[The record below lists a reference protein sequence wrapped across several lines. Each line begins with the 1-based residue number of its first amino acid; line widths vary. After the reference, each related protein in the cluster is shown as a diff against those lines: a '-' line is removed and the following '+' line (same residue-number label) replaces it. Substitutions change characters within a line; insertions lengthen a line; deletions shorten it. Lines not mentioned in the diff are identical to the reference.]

1 MSAGTERRRDVEI
14 LTTVPG
20 LRDALRSSDEIGLV
34 PTMGALHE
42 GHLSLMQRSA
52 RENELTVA
60 TLFVNPTQFGPGEDF
75 AKYPR
80 TFDEDARLAASAGAG
95 VLFAPEPA
103 EVYPPGDLT
112 RVSVEQLSDRLCGK
126 FRPGHFEGVATVV
139 TKLFLMVGPR
149 RAYFGEKDFQQLQVI
164 RRLTEDLH
172 FPIQIIAC
180 PTVREADGL
189 ALSSRNRYLDRD
201 EREAAGAIPRALE
214 AARLLAES
222 GERDANSI
230 VAAAATI
237 LADEP
242 LLRLQYLELVDP
254 ATLLPVQSLDD
265 EAVLAVALYCGAT
278 RLIDNV
284 RILHG
289 LPAA

>member
-1 MSAGTERRRDVEI
+1 MEI
-14 LTTVPG
+14 LRTLPG
-20 LRDALRSSDEIGLV
+20 LRDALGSEAEIGLV

-52 RENELTVA
+52 RENAVTVV

-80 TFDEDARLAASAGAG
+80 TFEEDARLAATAGAG
-95 VLFAPEPA
+95 ILFAPEPA

-112 RVSVEQLSDRLCGK
+112 RVRVEQLSDRLCGK

-172 FPIQIIAC
+172 FAIEIVAC

-201 EREAAGAIPRALE
+201 ERMAAGAIPRALE
-214 AARLLAES
+214 AARTLAES
-222 GERDANSI
+222 GERAATSI
-230 VAAAATI
+230 VSAAATI
-237 LADEP
+237 LGNEP

-254 ATLLPVQSLDD
+254 ATLLPVETVEE
-265 EAVLAVALYCGAT
+265 EAVLALALYCGAT

-284 RILHG
+284 RILPG